1 MKPGIGRVR
10 CVEKVGTPP
19 DREEKP
25 LVPLPPGRCRRC
37 GEEKSWLRPGETCA
51 RCLVPS
57 GPPPRREW
65 DDEEDEV
72 ETITLPTN
80 GVYSTGDVEP
90 PESGGTILRTC
101 PVCHEAFEA
110 NGRGRPR
117 VYCSMFCK
125 RKQARAG
132 GSPAPRAET
141 KPSPVPVVERATCPV
156 CGDEFTAE
164 PGRVNCSR
172 ACTVRAADLRRR
184 ERERTAAGSQAQ
196 AAPERTCLGMPD
208 LAAWRL
214 LHGVSQVRAGVLL
227 GVTERTVVRWE
238 SGVTTPPPELLSGKR
253 SDSSTPRVNPNSANH
268 VSALLRTWLYEP
280 KRRDEAF
287 ASLRAVKPDLLLKAA
302 VSDFRAHGNQER
314 LIVALNAI
322 SDHGRTALEALVQQA
337 PVLTS
342 NEAEIIFGAL
352 PSDLPE
358 HEVVADRDPKPETVT
373 APVAPPPP
381 EPAPPPAAAPAH
393 PDDGGWSLIRE
404 IGRAFIARVH
414 AQETAGRR
422 S

>member
-25 LVPLPPGRCRRC
+25 LAPLPPGRCRRC

-51 RCLVPS
+51 PCLASRGLPTRVVD
-57 GPPPRREW
+57 E
-65 DDEEDEV
+65 DEEDEV

-80 GVYSTGDVEP
+80 GVYSTGDIEP
-90 PESGGTILRTC
+90 PASGGTILRTC

-110 NGRGRPR
+110 NGSGRPR

-141 KPSPVPVVERATCPV
+141 KPSPAPVAERATCPV
-156 CGDEFTAE
+156 CGDEFATE

-172 ACTVRAADLRRR
+172 ACTVRAAELRRQERMRAASGKPPR
-184 ERERTAAGSQAQ
+184 ERLTRNCAVCDREFTPWQTRSTYCSSPCAVRAMSRRAQ
-196 AAPERTCLGMPD
+196 NLPVRDAVVAQRPRKRSPGPLAPIREHVPKGAVVGFPG

-214 LHGVSQVRAGVLL
+214 LHGVSQVRAAELL

-238 SGVTTPPPELLSGKR
+238 VGATTPPPELAEKIR
-253 SDSSTPRVNPNSANH
+253 
-268 VSALLRTWLYEP
+268 ALIGAP
-280 KRRDEAF
+280 
-287 ASLRAVKPDLLLKAA
+287 S
-302 VSDFRAHGNQER
+302 
-314 LIVALNAI
+314 
-322 SDHGRTALEALVQQA
+322 A
-337 PVLTS
+337 PVDS
-342 NEAEIIFGAL
+342 
-352 PSDLPE
+352 
-358 HEVVADRDPKPETVT
+358 KPEK
-373 APVAPPPP
+373 AGADAGS
-381 EPAPPPAAAPAH
+381 EGGGGAAGAAAPAH
-393 PDDGGWSLIRE
+393 PGDGGWSLIRE
-404 IGRAFIARVH
+404 IGRAFLARVH